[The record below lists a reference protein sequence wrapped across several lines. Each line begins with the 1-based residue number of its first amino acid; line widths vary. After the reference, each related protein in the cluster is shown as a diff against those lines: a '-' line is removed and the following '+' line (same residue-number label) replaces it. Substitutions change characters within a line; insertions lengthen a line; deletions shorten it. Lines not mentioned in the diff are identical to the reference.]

1 MVQKYMFSIFIT
13 ILISQSNSSPTRTT
27 LIDDEVQEIRS
38 LCNDQNDPL
47 SCLKF
52 KAMNF
57 LQTIFQQDSFKL
69 SNDVEIRKNGLE
81 DFNLSGRAETDTLDK
96 IESFIQSHDVTVNI
110 PFTGS
115 KVTVSPRNIKENE
128 LLVNVKLPEN
138 NHNIG
143 DARKS
148 KLKKIAIPLM
158 VFVLLKA
165 MTLIPLALVC
175 TAASINNKKI
185 ENNEELVSTIFT
197 QCVGPSNMMVC
208 LKEKVRTYLDS
219 ILSLSEIESRQFS
232 SNNIDE
238 DIFNRVTRIINTNEF
253 KLKLPETFF
262 EGINVKYSPDSG
274 LDLETSPVEGRGHL
288 LKKKL
293 LLPVL
298 LLLKLKMKALMPILV
313 ALIGFKAMKAFI
325 MAKLALTLV
334 LGFLLTQLIKKVGM
348 KIPMQMNPMQM
359 IQPPQPEYGAPIPPT
374 TGSPSS
380 SYEASN
386 SWEGNNYNSR
396 VWDNT
401 NVGSS
406 HNLAYSSY
414 YSPSS
419 SSNLNSN
426 NYSGASYAGYSA
438 PSSSVP
444 TSSSLT
450 TSTSS
455 TSSSAKAY

>member
-165 MTLIPLALVC
+165 MTLIPLALGVLGLKAWNALQLSFFSFVISVALAIFQLC
-175 TAASINNKKI
+175 KKIATDNHHPHITHAPWEAARLLTEKEPNTAAQN
-185 ENNEELVSTIFT
+185 
-197 QCVGPSNMMVC
+197 
-208 LKEKVRTYLDS
+208 
-219 ILSLSEIESRQFS
+219 
-232 SNNIDE
+232 
-238 DIFNRVTRIINTNEF
+238 
-253 KLKLPETFF
+253 LPETFF